1 MAEQAHEIIIEIGK
15 GGKITGTVK
24 GVVGKSCTT
33 LSEWLDLLGVVEV
46 DKHTADYDKPE
57 PIRTV
62 GQRKASK

>member
-24 GVVGKSCTT
+24 GVSGKTCTS
-33 LSEWLDLLGVVEV
+33 LSAWLDLLGSVEV
-46 DKHTADYDKPE
+46 DLHTADYDKPE

-62 GQRKASK
+62 GQRKAGK